1 MKPKFRLFRRAG
13 IYWVH
18 DSETGRQQ
26 SLRTKKR
33 GEAVRLLHG
42 RNEAHAVP
50 FANLQMARA
59 YMMAADPAA
68 GTRTWKHVIDEIIK
82 EPTGGAHRDPAQAIA
97 SLGKAIGT
105 ALDRLG
111 KLDKVRLRAARW
123 DKYLKMG
130 G

>member
-1 MKPKFRLFRRAG
+1 MKPKFRMFRRAG

-33 GEAVRLLHG
+33 AEAVRLLHG

-68 GTRTWKHVIDEIIK
+68 
-82 EPTGGAHRDPAQAIA
+82 AHCLQIRAPASPVDSSCFSMIHA
-97 SLGKAIGT
+97 G
-105 ALDRLG
+105 
-111 KLDKVRLRAARW
+111 LRGPFGPSPR
-123 DKYLKMG
+123 
-130 G
+130 